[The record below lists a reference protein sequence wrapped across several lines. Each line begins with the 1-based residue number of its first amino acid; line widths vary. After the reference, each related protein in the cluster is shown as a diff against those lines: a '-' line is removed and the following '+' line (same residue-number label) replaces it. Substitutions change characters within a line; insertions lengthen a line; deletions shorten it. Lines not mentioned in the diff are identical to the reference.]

1 MDSQHVVMSLL
12 LPLIFSGDLEVRRSE
27 PGHSG
32 EGAGAAG
39 AERQEAS
46 AHQQRHY
53 DMVISSKLDQRLHF
67 LLFVNLSISLKLKFC
82 L

>member
-12 LPLIFSGDLEVRRSE
+12 LPLIFSDDLEMRGSE
-27 PGHSG
+27 PGHPG
-32 EGAGAAG
+32 EGAVAAG

-53 DMVISSKLDQRLHF
+53 DMVISGKTSLYF
-67 LLFVNLSISLKLKFC
+67 LPFVNLSISLKLKFC
-82 L
+82 F